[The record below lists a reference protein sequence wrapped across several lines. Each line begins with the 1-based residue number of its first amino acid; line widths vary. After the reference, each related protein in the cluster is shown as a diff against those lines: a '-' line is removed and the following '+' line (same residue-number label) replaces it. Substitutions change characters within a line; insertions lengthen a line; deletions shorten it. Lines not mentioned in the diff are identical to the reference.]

1 MKDLVNIQD
10 FLVTPLELGDW
21 EGEEEL
27 VADKLNELLHYCWD
41 LIPEDLSVESIEEV
55 LNGVWDNL
63 RGDTLL
69 IDVEIDQ
76 LQDWVQ
82 THVRRSLENIQQ

>member
-10 FLVTPLELGDW
+10 FLVTQFEVGDW

-27 VADKLNELLHYCWD
+27 VADKLNELLHFGWD
-41 LIPEDLSVESIEEV
+41 LIADDMDVESIEKA
-55 LNGVWDNL
+55 LNGIWDNL

-69 IDVEIDQ
+69 VDVEMDQ
-76 LQDWVQ
+76 LQDWVV
-82 THVRRSLENIQQ
+82 TYMRSFENIQQ

>member
-10 FLVTPLELGDW
+10 YLVDQYEIGDW
-21 EGEEEL
+21 DGEEEL

-41 LIPEDLSVESIEEV
+41 LIPDDMATEQIEQ
-55 LNGVWDNL
+55 LLAGIWDNL

-69 IDVEIDQ
+69 LDVDIAE
-76 LQDWVQ
+76 LQDWVVSYMHSVVDNQ
-82 THVRRSLENIQQ
+82 H

>member
-10 FLVTPLELGDW
+10 YLVNQYEIGDW
-21 EGEEEL
+21 DGEEEL

-41 LIPEDLSVESIEEV
+41 MIPDDMATEQIEQL
-55 LNGVWDNL
+55 LNGIWDNL

-69 IDVEIDQ
+69 LDVDIAE
-76 LQDWVQ
+76 LQDWVVSYMHSVVDNQ
-82 THVRRSLENIQQ
+82 H

>member
-41 LIPEDLSVESIEEV
+41 LIPEDLNVESIEEV

-69 IDVEIDQ
+69 IDVEMDQ